1 MKIEISDKY
10 PRTQHPTSP
19 TPPKCREVVN
29 IQHLVPAE
37 QTFEWL
43 QQDYRFCFHNVYHQ
57 VWNLGTSD
65 EYMRCLGL
73 TQ

>member
-1 MKIEISDKY
+1 MKIEIQDKY

-19 TPPKCREVVN
+19 TPPTSRDLVN

-43 QQDYRFCFHNVYHQ
+43 QQGCIFYFHHVYHQ
-57 VWNLGTSD
+57 VWNLGKSD
-65 EYMRCLGL
+65 EYMRY
-73 TQ
+73 